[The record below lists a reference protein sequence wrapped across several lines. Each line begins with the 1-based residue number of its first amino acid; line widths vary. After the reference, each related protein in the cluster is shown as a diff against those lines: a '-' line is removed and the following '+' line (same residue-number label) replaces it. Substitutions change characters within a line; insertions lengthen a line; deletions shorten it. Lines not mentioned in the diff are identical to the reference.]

1 MLCQDVAMLTVYPA
15 RVIHTMNPALPQATA
30 VVVSDG
36 SGSVPKGIVEVG
48 TIESVQPWLDA
59 HPHQVD
65 TTFSDHV
72 LFPGF
77 VDPHLHPS
85 LSATLL
91 PMNFITAMSWDL
103 PDRLVP
109 ATSSP
114 DAFIDELQ
122 RLHRQTPD
130 GEPVFTWGYHELWHG
145 PMSRQLLDSVA
156 TDRPIIVWQRSF
168 HEIFM
173 NSAAFL
179 YFELDEARLEKHPQV
194 DVAAGRFF
202 ESGMGIGAAA
212 MSGHIMDP
220 DRFRHG
226 LELTKAAV
234 HQGGHTTIGDLT
246 GSQFDSDTEW
256 AALHEVIG
264 GPDTPFRVQM
274 IPAGARSLRDG
285 LGREDPAAWLDA
297 FADKRGSDKLYFRN
311 NVKLFTDGGF
321 YAQLMR
327 VNAPGF
333 IDGHQGEW
341 MIAPEQFES
350 LARGFWNA
358 GCQIHVHCTGDM
370 GVELALDVLAKLQWE
385 RPRFDHRFTI
395 EHMGLSSP
403 EQVARL
409 AKLGGLVSANVYYL
423 HELGEKYWKHSVGYE
438 RASQM
443 ARVRTC
449 VREGIPTA
457 LHSDFTMAPARPL
470 TSAWVAVNRLSER
483 GDVLGPDERL
493 SVHQAM
499 RAITCDAAY
508 VLGMED
514 RIGTIRAGKSADF
527 TVLDADPY
535 QEDPEALKDIPIW
548 GTVFEG
554 AVHPLGAT

>member
-1 MLCQDVAMLTVYPA
+1 M
-15 RVIHTMNPALPQATA
+15 
-30 VVVSDG
+30 
-36 SGSVPKGIVEVG
+36 
-48 TIESVQPWLDA
+48 ESVRPWLDA
-59 HPHQVD
+59 HPHEVD
-65 TTFSDHV
+65 TTFADKV

-77 VDPHLHPS
+77 IDPHLHPS

-91 PMNFITAMSWDL
+91 PMNFITAMEWVL
-103 PDRLVP
+103 PDRVAQP
-109 ATSSP
+109 TTSHE
-114 DAFIDELQ
+114 AFLDELR
-122 RLHRQTPD
+122 RLDHETPA
-130 GEPVFTWGYHELWHG
+130 GEPVFTWGYHDLWHG
-145 PMSRQLLDSVA
+145 SMHRDLLDA
-156 TDRPIIVWQRSF
+156 ITTDRPLIVWQRSF
-168 HEIFM
+168 HEIFV
-173 NSAAFL
+173 NSATFR
-179 YFELDEARLEKHPQV
+179 YFEIDEARMDKHPQV

-202 ESGMGIGAAA
+202 ESGMAVGAAA
-212 MSGHIMDP
+212 MSSYIMDP

-256 AALHEVIG
+256 AALNEIIG
-264 GPDTPFRVQM
+264 AESTPFRVQM
-274 IPAGARSLRDG
+274 IPMGARSLGDD
-285 LGREDPAAWLDA
+285 LGREDPGAWLKQVA
-297 FADKRGSDKLYFRN
+297 AHRGSDRLYYRN

-327 VNAPGF
+327 LKSPGF

-370 GVELALDVLAKLQWE
+370 GFELALEVLAKLQWE

-395 EHMGLSSP
+395 EHMGISSP
-403 EQVARL
+403 EQVRRL

-423 HELGEKYWKHSVGYE
+423 HELGDAYWKHSIGHE

-443 ARVRTC
+443 ARIGTC

-457 LHSDFTMAPARPL
+457 LHSDFTMAPAKPL
-470 TSAWVAVNRLSER
+470 TSAWVAVNRLSES
-483 GDVLGPDERL
+483 GVVLGPEERV
-493 SVHQAM
+493 SVHEAM
-499 RAITCDAAY
+499 KAITSDAAY

-535 QEDPEALKDIPIW
+535 EESPEELKDIPLW

-554 AVHPLGAT
+554 MPHPITAFSGR